1 MSWTYSKFKNLLTW
15 EFIEGEGAARDILA
29 IIENF
34 GDTRPFLVSLAV
46 DMKNCGHYRTLTDA
60 KKAALMDGL
69 SDAKFAP
76 ISTEDGYSQEFI
88 NSTL

>member
-1 MSWTYSKFKNLLTW
+1 MGWKFYGDFLMNSWECSSDEEYPDLIAIVDHLGGNNYLLCH
-15 EFIEGEGAARDILA
+15 
-29 IIENF
+29 
-34 GDTRPFLVSLAV
+34 AV
-46 DMKNCGHYRTLTDA
+46 NMKNCGHYRTLTDA

-76 ISTEDGYSQEFI
+76 ISAEDGYSQEFI

>member
-1 MSWTYSKFKNLLTW
+1 MGWKFYGDFLMNSWECSSD
-15 EFIEGEGAARDILA
+15 EEGPDLLA
-29 IIENF
+29 IVDHLGGNNY
-34 GDTRPFLVSLAV
+34 LLCLAV
-46 DMKNCGHYRTLTDA
+46 NMKNCGHYRTLTDA